1 MLENVEKIVRYDG
14 EFFLNEFLVMLLNEC
29 NNLTIV
35 ISSCEWIDF
44 TPPFLPV
51 FLDVFELDYVNSV
64 KLFLDYLNLKEIKA

>member
-1 MLENVEKIVRYDG
+1 
-14 EFFLNEFLVMLLNEC
+14 MLLNEC

-51 FLDVFELDYVNSV
+51 FLDVFELDYLNSV